1 MKEKLVSI
9 LLPVYNVE
17 QYLDVCFDS
26 IINQTYKNIQIVA
39 IDDGSLD
46 NSWNIC
52 QKYAKHDKRIEIYH
66 QENHGVSYTRNELL
80 KKIKGD
86 YFLFVD
92 SDDWLEIDAIEFL
105 LDKIYLND
113 VDIVI
118 CSMVH
123 NDKLI
128 NNEYKEKKYGNQ
140 EIIKEFLFHK
150 ILNGSLCNKLIS
162 KSSLHN
168 ISFHNNISYG
178 EDALFIW
185 ELLQRVESVLLTNKQ
200 LYHYRKNNSSISHQ
214 RFGEK
219 KLSGHETWRIINE
232 QVSKLWPIYTNIAK
246 ARWGVED
253 MYLLRSASLSNYTNN
268 DKIKMLQ
275 SNLVLSLKYIKAYN
289 LLSKKEYFNA
299 YIISRW
305 FGYWN
310 IYYFFYKIVR
320 FYKDIIFC

>member
-1 MKEKLVSI
+1 MNEKLVSI

-17 QYLDVCFDS
+17 QYLEICFDS
-26 IINQTYKNIQIVA
+26 IINQSYKNIQIVA
-39 IDDGSLD
+39 IDDGSTD
-46 NSWNIC
+46 NSWNVC
-52 QKYAKHDKRIEIYH
+52 QKYAKYDKRIEIYH

-92 SDDWLEIDAIEFL
+92 SDDWLEKNAIEFL
-105 LDKIYLND
+105 LEKIYLND

-123 NDKLI
+123 NDKLK
-128 NNEYKEKKYGNQ
+128 NYEYKEKKYGNQ
-140 EIIKEFLFHK
+140 KIIKEFLFHK
-150 ILNGSLCNKLIS
+150 ILNGSLWNKLIS
-162 KSSLHN
+162 VSLLYN
-168 ISFHNNISYG
+168 ITFHNNISYG

-200 LYHYRKNNSSISHQ
+200 LYHYRMNDSSISHQ
-214 RFGEK
+214 CFGEK

-232 QVSKLWPIYTNIAK
+232 QVSILWPIYKNIAQ

-253 MYLLRSASLSNYTNN
+253 MYLLRSASLSNYTDN
-268 DKIKMLQ
+268 DKIKELQ
-275 SNLVLSLKYIKAYN
+275 YNLILSLKDIKKYN

-299 YIISRW
+299 CIISRW
-305 FGYWN
+305 LGYWKV
-310 IYYFFYKIVR
+310 YYFLYRIMHFPK
-320 FYKDIIFC
+320 